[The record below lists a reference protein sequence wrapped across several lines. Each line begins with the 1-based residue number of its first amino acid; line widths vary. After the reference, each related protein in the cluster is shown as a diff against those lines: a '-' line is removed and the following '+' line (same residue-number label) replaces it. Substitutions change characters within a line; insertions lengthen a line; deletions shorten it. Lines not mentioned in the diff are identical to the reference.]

1 MSNAGSAQQ
10 KAAAAPLCPTA
21 WAAPLALE
29 GAPNLHR
36 VTANFYR
43 SAQPLKAG
51 VPALEQQVG
60 IKTVVSLRA
69 FNSDERVLAGSGIRL
84 VSIPIYTWR
93 IKRVDVVRALA
104 EIEVARKIGPVLLHC
119 QHGADRTGLVSAL
132 YRMLHDGWTREA
144 ALDEM
149 RNGQFGY
156 HAVWGNIP
164 KFIETVDVEALRRDV
179 ATKVCAITAATTVA
193 TACSVV
199 PKRT

>member
-1 MSNAGSAQQ
+1 MSNPASAQQ
-10 KAAAAPLCPTA
+10 KAAAAPLRPAT
-21 WAAPLALE
+21 WAVPVALE

-36 VTANFYR
+36 VAQTFYR
-43 SAQPLKAG
+43 AAQPVMAG
-51 VPALEQQVG
+51 VPELEKTIG

-69 FNSDERVLAGSGIRL
+69 FNSDEKLLAGSGIRL

-104 EIEVARKIGPVLLHC
+104 EIEVARRSGPVLLHC
-119 QHGADRTGLVSAL
+119 QHGADRTGLISAL
-132 YRMLHDGWTREA
+132 YRMLNDGWTREA

-164 KFIETVDVEALRRDV
+164 KFIQTVDIEALRRDV
-179 ATKVCAITAATTVA
+179 AAQVCATTGT
-193 TACSVV
+193 TACAVT